1 VKINCNRVEE
11 LHQTPD
17 LSPEAE
23 ERLLMV
29 MGQFIEQK
37 FKILDYEELCKML
50 NLTPFEETATFKKTY
65 QRKFQESFQKSLKEE
80 LIQRLIQMIDVKFS
94 FSRNTINKLAT
105 KLNQLTLE
113 ELKTLFAD
121 IFHLKRLKD
130 LNAWI
135 DQRLAAQTMVDEL
148 LREN

>member
-29 MGQFIEQK
+29 LTQFIEQK
-37 FKILDYEELCKML
+37 FKTLSYKELAKML
-50 NLTPFEETATFKKTY
+50 NLTPFDQTDTFKETY
-65 QRKFQESFQKSLKEE
+65 QKKFQESLKEE
-80 LIQRLIQMIDVKFS
+80 RIQRLIQIIDVKFS

-135 DQRLAAQTMVDEL
+135 DQRLAAQAMVDEG